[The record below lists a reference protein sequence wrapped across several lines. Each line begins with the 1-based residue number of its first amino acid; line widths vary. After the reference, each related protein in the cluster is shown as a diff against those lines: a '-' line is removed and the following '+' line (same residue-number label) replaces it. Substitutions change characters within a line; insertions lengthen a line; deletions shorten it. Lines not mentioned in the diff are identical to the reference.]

1 MEWLQVLSEGWAT
14 PLNGFMSEKQFLQCQ
29 HFGCLLT
36 DVKVNQS
43 LPVVLPVSADDRQ
56 RLDGVDAMALA
67 FHGRSV
73 AVLRRP
79 ELYEHRKE
87 ERCSRQFGSTDV
99 ALPHVK
105 VTTVLPT
112 YVCVHTYQVEIRTQ
126 TSSNIEV
133 HEHQTVPSDRLS
145 WLRYPSAFGQM
156 QI

>member
-1 MEWLQVLSEGWAT
+1 MSWRACDISGLGKWTWTWCRCDVTSTACDVSTLQADMEWVQVLSEGWAT

-56 RLDGVDAMALA
+56 RLDGVDAVALA

-79 ELYEHRKE
+79 EFYEHRKE

-105 VTTVLPT
+105 VTTVAD
-112 YVCVHTYQVEIRTQ
+112 
-126 TSSNIEV
+126 
-133 HEHQTVPSDRLS
+133 VPEME
-145 WLRYPSAFGQM
+145 PGQDF
-156 QI
+156 